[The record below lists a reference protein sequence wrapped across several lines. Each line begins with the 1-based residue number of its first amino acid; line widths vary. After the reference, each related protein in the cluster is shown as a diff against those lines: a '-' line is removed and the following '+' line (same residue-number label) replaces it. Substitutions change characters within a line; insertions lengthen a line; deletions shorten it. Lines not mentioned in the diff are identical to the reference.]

1 MTYNRHSA
9 TDRVSMKKVHLE
21 DQEGSPLDEV
31 KGCQLGCYGVERTQD
46 SRRGHG
52 IEDWNP
58 HKSVR

>member
-1 MTYNRHSA
+1 
-9 TDRVSMKKVHLE
+9 MKKVHLE
-21 DQEGSPLDEV
+21 DQEGRPLAEV
-31 KGCQLGCYGVERTQD
+31 KGCQLGCYGVERSQD